1 MNLRRKIMEKNYNC
15 DALKRLARQ
24 AKNRLSNHKYLNGKG
39 EYNVKNGE
47 YLAEYKLM
55 LLSLKEDEK
64 LYSKVCQI
72 LSENRDV
79 INPLG
84 KLVDKTKFSTLSD
97 KDKERYIFNLADK
110 YRQMKQRFEKENE
123 FSEVV

>member
-1 MNLRRKIMEKNYNC
+1 MEKNYNC

-55 LLSLKEDEK
+55 LLSSKEDEK

-79 INPLG
+79 IYPLG